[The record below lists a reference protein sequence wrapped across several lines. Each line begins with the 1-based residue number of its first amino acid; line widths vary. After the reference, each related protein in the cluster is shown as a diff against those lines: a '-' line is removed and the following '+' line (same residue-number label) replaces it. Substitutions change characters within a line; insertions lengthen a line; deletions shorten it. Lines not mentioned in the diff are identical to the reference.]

1 MKQTIKLVILFLISV
16 PTLANAED
24 PAKDKEKQPP
34 APTEYLTKS
43 APFKIT
49 VELDGFFAPTK
60 EHKISLNPKAWAD
73 MSIVTAMQH
82 GQAVKKGE
90 KLVTLETKK
99 LSDAIEAAEKNHPSI
114 KLAHDILEAEL
125 KSLEKST
132 PKTIQNTKR
141 AKQVADEK
149 WQYYEKTGHAEA
161 IRATEL
167 SLHLHASDLA

>member
-1 MKQTIKLVILFLISV
+1 MKQTIKLVIFFLISV
-16 PTLANAED
+16 PTLAIAED

-90 KLVTLETKK
+90 KLGKK
-99 LSDAIEAAEKNHPSI
+99 DPE
-114 KLAHDILEAEL
+114 DEL
-125 KSLEKST
+125 D
-132 PKTIQNTKR
+132 Q
-141 AKQVADEK
+141 QM
-149 WQYYEKTGHAEA
+149 
-161 IRATEL
+161 
-167 SLHLHASDLA
+167 

>member
-1 MKQTIKLVILFLISV
+1 MPITIDPSGITVPSVIKAFEPIIQLLPII
-16 PTLANAED
+16 
-24 PAKDKEKQPP
+24 
-34 APTEYLTKS
+34 

-49 VELDGFFAPTK
+49 VEFDGFFAPTK

-73 MSIVTAMQH
+73 MTIVTSMQH
-82 GQAVKKGE
+82 GQAVKKGD
-90 KLVTLETKK
+90 KLVPLETKK

-141 AKQVADEK
+141 AKLVADEK
-149 WQYYEKTGHAEA
+149 WQY
-161 IRATEL
+161 
-167 SLHLHASDLA
+167 